1 MPEFATNVL
10 QALRQPLEERE
21 VRLVRVDGVYTF
33 PCSFQL
39 IAAANPCPCGHLGD
53 PGHECTCPPARVAS
67 YQARIGG
74 PLMDRIDVVV
84 DVARPD
90 AQKVIAGD
98 TGLSS
103 HDMREL
109 LDAALEFRSWR
120 ERGAARKRG
129 RGVGTY
135 GFSTEAQALF
145 ERISARLALG
155 GRAIDRVSRVARS
168 IADLEKNEAVSPDN
182 VMEACAYRSRANG

>member
-1 MPEFATNVL
+1 
-10 QALRQPLEERE
+10 
-21 VRLVRVDGVYTF
+21 
-33 PCSFQL
+33 
-39 IAAANPCPCGHLGD
+39 
-53 PGHECTCPPARVAS
+53 
-67 YQARIGG
+67 
-74 PLMDRIDVVV
+74 MDRIDVVV